1 MAIPSD
7 SVSMT
12 PAPMPPP
19 VATPANGKLVEYE
32 EFIESQLR
40 KTRSHVW
47 SVELAGALMLLA
59 AGTLG
64 YFFVAGLVDHWVMPG
79 GLGFWGRLT
88 ALFVFLTLVAVF
100 LARQVLPLLLLRI
113 NPLYAAYTIERSRP
127 ALKNGLLN
135 FLFFRADHAGM
146 SEAVYQAIEEQA
158 ATNLA
163 KVHVEAAVDRSKL
176 IQIGYVL
183 VGIILAC
190 AAYTLFSPKDLFTSA
205 SRVVMPWADLQAP
218 TRTLIAELEPGDSQ
232 AFRGQ
237 QVTVKARIEGL
248 PTGAKV
254 RLLYSTVDGQ
264 TVDRAIEMTLPPDG
278 YKYAA
283 VLPAGDATLQQP
295 LSYRIEAGDAVTR
308 QYMLH
313 VVAAPTIAVESVEYK
328 YPAYTGLLA
337 QTVEQQ
343 GDVKAIEG
351 TQVTIHALANEP
363 IQSAYI
369 DFDGDATLDQRM
381 QVDGE
386 KAQATFTAALQPDRT
401 KAAHHSYQLVF
412 KNEAGQQNLQPVQ
425 HQIEV
430 TRDLAP
436 EIQFVL
442 PKKDE
447 IDLPLNGAVD
457 LEVVANDPDF
467 ALRRIKLSTAGD
479 NRPLKDV
486 MLLDE
491 VRRGQFVRKIR
502 FTPGKLG
509 LKAGD
514 VIVYSAVAED
524 NKDPLPNRTETPQRR
539 IRLISPTGGQA
550 PRDQMAKDDAADG
563 QQGQPQDKG
572 QGGGDDEHPR
582 SGQGEPEKGPGQR
595 DAQAANKPDENPA
608 DEQQPGD
615 EASKDKGSG
624 DKGGKQGAGKK
635 DSGQQGDK
643 QGEAGQDGAAE
654 GSDEQSAGGGE
665 QNAGEKGIGEKGAEP
680 SAANDGSN
688 DSDAIERILKHRE
701 EQNKGAGGSSG
712 DQPDQAQQQPD
723 SGKQQQPK
731 PGQQAGKK
739 SAQPDPANKSKSQP
753 PPGDEKANDPS
764 HQPSA
769 DRSTDQQDNSQDGQ
783 QGESKQ
789 PGQQGKK
796 GQQKPGQQQGQPKQQ
811 GPQGAGESSEGESG
825 DEGAESQQ
833 QQGNQSGKSSG
844 KGGRQAADSQDSAEQ
859 AADQPAGDAG
869 KQGRPS
875 DAKSGKED
883 ATNAQPGDDAAQG
896 KSRGDAKTGPKPP
909 GEKSAAG
916 EPQDKQ
922 GEQGQPAEGSDQK
935 SAGKKSS
942 DKSESARDPKNSDSK
957 NGDSKNGAAKDQQ
970 DQAARG
976 QDAEPG
982 KSGQG
987 DKSRAEPGAKRD
999 QQAPRDQQNSDAN
1012 GGDGEKDKG
1021 NSAAGQRGEGDKGS
1035 PSPQK
1040 ANQPR
1045 DKAPRQSS
1053 EDQKGQPKDSPQ
1065 SPSQSHRESD
1075 SEGQTD
1081 GDQSGGGK
1089 KGGGQKANKSGTGGA
1104 GQNTPAD
1111 EGAGRSEEPGQGET
1125 SDQAPGKQPSADK
1138 TGQSGSKSGAG
1149 TKKAPSSGDKPQASG
1164 DKPPSAGG
1172 EAGQSETQNPQGD
1185 TEPGASNQPDGGKPG
1200 ANQSPDRPW
1209 TPTTDAAEKANLEYA
1224 RKATD
1229 LALAHLKDELAKD
1242 RPDPELL
1249 NRLGWTR
1256 NDLEKFVKRWE
1267 QLRGPARTGGE
1278 SDASAK
1284 RELDEA
1290 LRSLGLRPRA
1300 TSMQGN
1306 AGRDDKSQGYK
1317 ESRRTSP
1324 PPEYAEQYK
1333 AYTQGT
1339 AKGGK

>member
-1 MAIPSD
+1 MAISSD
-7 SVSMT
+7 SASMQ
-12 PAPMPPP
+12 PAPAPPP
-19 VATPANGKLVEYE
+19 VAVPANGKLVEYE
-32 EFIESQLR
+32 AFIESQLR

-64 YFFVAGLVDHWVMPG
+64 YFFVAGLVDHWVVPG

-88 ALFVFLTLVAVF
+88 ALFVFLALVAFF

-135 FLFFRADHAGM
+135 FLFFRANPAGM

-190 AAYTLFSPKDLFTSA
+190 AAYTLFSPKDLFKSA

-248 PTGAKV
+248 PTDGKV
-254 RLLYSTVDGQ
+254 KLVYSTVDGQ
-264 TVDRAIEMTLPPDG
+264 TVDRAIEMTLPVDG
-278 YKYAA
+278 YKYVA
-283 VLPAGDATLQQP
+283 VLPSGDATLQQP
-295 LSYRIEAGDAVTR
+295 LSYRIEAGDAITR

-313 VVAAPTIAVESVEYK
+313 VVAAPTIAVNSVEYK

-351 TQVTIHALANEP
+351 TQITIHALANEP
-363 IQSAYI
+363 IESAYI
-369 DFDGDATLDQRM
+369 DFDGDATLDQRL
-381 QVDGE
+381 QVEGE
-386 KAQATFTAALQPDRT
+386 KAQATFTLALQPDRLQ
-401 KAAHHSYQLVF
+401 AAHHSYQLVF
-412 KNEAGQQNLQPVQ
+412 KNEAGQQNLQPVR

-430 TRDLAP
+430 TRDLSP

-467 ALRRIKLSTAGD
+467 ALRRIKLSAASGKG
-479 NRPLKDV
+479 PLKDV

-509 LKAGD
+509 LKVGD
-514 VIVYSAVAED
+514 VVVYSAAAED
-524 NKDPLPNRTETPQRR
+524 TKDPLPNRTETPQRR
-539 IRLISPTGGQA
+539 IRLTSPTGGQP
-550 PRDQMAKDDAADG
+550 PRDQVANDDPADG
-563 QQGQPQDKG
+563 QKGQPQDKG
-572 QGGGDDEHPR
+572 QGGGDNEHPR
-582 SGQGEPEKGPGQR
+582 SGEVEPEKGPGKR
-595 DAQAANKPDENPA
+595 DAQTANKPDGESGDPA
-608 DEQQPGD
+608 DEQQPGNEPSKND
-615 EASKDKGSG
+615 GPSKDDAAGE
-624 DKGGKQGAGKK
+624 KGGKQDA
-635 DSGQQGDK
+635 GQQGDK
-643 QGEAGQDGAAE
+643 QGDPGQEGAAE
-654 GSDEQSAGGGE
+654 GSGRQSPSAGE
-665 QNAGEKGIGEKGAEP
+665 KNAGEKSGGEKGAEGGEP

-701 EQNKGAGGSSG
+701 EQDKGAGGSSG
-712 DQPDQAQQQPD
+712 ADKEQSQQQPGA
-723 SGKQQQPK
+723 GKEQQPK
-731 PGQQAGKK
+731 PGQDDGKK
-739 SAQPDPANKSKSQP
+739 SSPQDPANKTPSKPS
-753 PPGDEKANDPS
+753 GDRE
-764 HQPSA
+764 PSA
-769 DRSTDQQDNSQDGQ
+769 GH
-783 QGESKQ
+783 QGESDQ
-789 PGQQGKK
+789 SDQQGKK
-796 GQQKPGQQQGQPKQQ
+796 GQQKSDQQQPGQQKQQ

-825 DEGAESQQ
+825 DAGAEAQKQ
-833 QQGNQSGKSSG
+833 PGGKSGKSSG
-844 KGGRQAADSQDSAEQ
+844 KGTREGADQQDSGEQSAEQ
-859 AADQPAGDAG
+859 TAGEAG

-875 DAKSGKED
+875 DAKSGKDD
-883 ATNAQPGDDAAQG
+883 ATDAQPSDDAAGG
-896 KSRGDAKTGPKPP
+896 KSRGDTKTGPKPP
-909 GEKSAAG
+909 GAKPAAG
-916 EPQDKQ
+916 ETQDTQ
-922 GEQGQPAEGSDQK
+922 GEQGQPAETSDQK
-935 SAGKKSS
+935 GAGKKSS
-942 DKSESARDPKNSDSK
+942 GDPKNSNSK
-957 NGDSKNGAAKDQQ
+957 SGAAKDQQ
-970 DQAARG
+970 NPPAAG
-976 QDAEPG
+976 KDADPG

-987 DKSRAEPGAKRD
+987 AKSKGEPGAKPD
-999 QQAPRDQQNSDAN
+999 QQAPRDQQNSDSS

-1021 NSAAGQRGEGDKGS
+1021 NSGAGQRNEGDKGS
-1035 PSPQK
+1035 PTAQR

-1045 DKAPRQSS
+1045 DKTPRQSP
-1053 EDQKGQPKDSPQ
+1053 DGQKGQSKDSPQ

-1075 SEGQTD
+1075 SEGQDD
-1081 GDQSGGGK
+1081 GDRSGGGK

-1125 SDQAPGKQPSADK
+1125 SDQAPGKEPSADK

-1149 TKKAPSSGDKPQASG
+1149 STKAPSGGNDPQAAG
-1164 DKPPSAGG
+1164 DKPPTGSG
-1172 EAGQSETQNPQGD
+1172 EPGRSEAQNPQGSS
-1185 TEPGASNQPDGGKPG
+1185 EPGASNQPGGGKPG
-1200 ANQSPDRPW
+1200 VNTSPDRPW

-1229 LALAHLKDELAKD
+1229 LALAHLKDELAKE

-1256 NDLEKFVKRWE
+1256 GDLEKFVKRWE
-1267 QLRGPARTGGE
+1267 QLRGPARTAGENGE
-1278 SDASAK
+1278 SGK

-1306 AGRDDKSQGYK
+1306 AGREDKSQGYK

>member
-7 SVSMT
+7 SSSTM
-12 PAPMPPP
+12 PAPPP
-19 VATPANGKLVEYE
+19 VAAPANGKLVEYE

-64 YFFVAGLVDHWVMPG
+64 YFFVAGLVDHWVVPG

-88 ALFVFLTLVAVF
+88 ALFVFLVLVAVF

-135 FLFFRADHAGM
+135 FLFFRANPGGM

-190 AAYTLFSPKDLFTSA
+190 AAYTLFSPKDLFKSA

-218 TRTLIAELEPGDSQ
+218 TRTLIAELEPGDAQ

-248 PTGAKV
+248 PSDGKV
-254 RLLYSTVDGQ
+254 TLLYTTADGQ
-264 TVDRAIEMTLPPDG
+264 TVDRAIELTLPVDG

-313 VVAAPTIAVESVEYK
+313 VVAAPTIAVQSVEYK

-337 QTVEQQ
+337 QRVEQQ

-363 IQSAYI
+363 IESAYI

-381 QVDGE
+381 QVDGVN
-386 KAQATFTAALQPDRT
+386 AQATFTVALQPDRLQ
-401 KAAHHSYQLVF
+401 AAHHSYQLVF
-412 KNEAGQQNLQPVQ
+412 KNEAGQQNLQPVR

-467 ALRRIKLSTAGD
+467 ALRRIKLSTASGKG
-479 NRPLKDV
+479 PLKDV

-514 VIVYSAVAED
+514 VVVYSAVAED

-539 IRLISPTGGQA
+539 IRLISTTGGQ
-550 PRDQMAKDDAADG
+550 PSRDQVAKDDAADG
-563 QQGQPQDKG
+563 QKGQPQAKG
-572 QGGGDDEHPR
+572 QGGGDDEPPR
-582 SGQGEPEKGPGQR
+582 SGEGEPEKGPGKR
-595 DAQAANKPDENPA
+595 DAQTANKPDAEPGDPA
-608 DEQQPGD
+608 DEQQPAD
-615 EASKDKGSG
+615 DTAKDDGPG
-624 DKGGKQGAGKK
+624 EKGGKQDAA
-635 DSGQQGDK
+635 QQGDK
-643 QGEAGQDGAAE
+643 QGDNGQEGAAE
-654 GSDEQSAGGGE
+654 GSDKQLG
-665 QNAGEKGIGEKGAEP
+665 AGEKNGGEKGAGEKGAEP

-701 EQNKGAGGSSG
+701 EQNKGAGGSAG
-712 DQPDQAQQQPD
+712 ADGDQAQQQPNP
-723 SGKQQQPK
+723 GKQQQPK
-731 PGQQAGKK
+731 PGQDAGKK
-739 SAQPDPANKSKSQP
+739 SAQRDPANKTPSQP
-753 PPGDEKANDPS
+753 SGDRE
-764 HQPSA
+764 QPE
-769 DRSTDQQDNSQDGQ
+769 GQ
-783 QGESKQ
+783 QGESDQ
-789 PGQQGKK
+789 PDQQGKK
-796 GQQKPGQQQGQPKQQ
+796 GQQKSDQQQPGQQKQQ
-811 GPQGAGESSEGESG
+811 GPQGAGESGEGESG
-825 DEGAESQQ
+825 DDGAESQK
-833 QQGNQSGKSSG
+833 QQGGQSGKSSG
-844 KGGRQAADSQDSAEQ
+844 KGDRQGADPQDSAEQ
-859 AADQPAGDAG
+859 SADQRAGEAG
-869 KQGRPS
+869 KKGRPS
-875 DAKSGKED
+875 DAKSGKDD
-883 ATNAQPGDDAAQG
+883 ASGAQPGDDAAQG
-896 KSRGDAKTGPKPP
+896 KSRGDTKTGPKPP
-909 GEKSAAG
+909 GAKPAAG
-916 EPQDKQ
+916 EPQDTQ
-922 GEQGQPAEGSDQK
+922 GEQGQPAETSDQK
-935 SAGKKSS
+935 GAGKKSS
-942 DKSESARDPKNSDSK
+942 GDPKNRNSKDS
-957 NGDSKNGAAKDQQ
+957 AAKDQQ
-970 DQAARG
+970 DQPAAG
-976 QDAEPG
+976 KDADPG

-987 DKSRAEPGAKRD
+987 DKSRGEPGAKPD
-999 QQAPRDQQNSDAN
+999 QQAPGDEKSSDAN
-1012 GGDGEKDKG
+1012 GGDSDKDKG
-1021 NSAAGQRGEGDKGS
+1021 NSGAGQRNESDKGS
-1035 PSPQK
+1035 PSPQG

-1045 DKAPRQSS
+1045 DKSPRQSP
-1053 EDQKGQPKDSPQ
+1053 EGQQGQPKDSPQ

-1075 SEGQTD
+1075 SQGQDD
-1081 GDQSGGGK
+1081 GDRSGGGK

-1104 GQNTPAD
+1104 GQNTPSD

-1125 SDQAPGKQPSADK
+1125 SDQAPGKQPSDEK
-1138 TGQSGSKSGAG
+1138 TGQSGSKPGAG
-1149 TKKAPSSGDKPQASG
+1149 STKAPSGGDDPQAAG
-1164 DKPPSAGG
+1164 DKPPSGGG
-1172 EAGQSETQNPQGD
+1172 EAGQSPAQNPQGPS
-1185 TEPGASNQPDGGKPG
+1185 ESGASNQPGGGKPG
-1200 ANQSPDRPW
+1200 ANSSPDRPW
-1209 TPTTDAAEKANLEYA
+1209 TPTTDAAEKANLDYA

-1256 NDLEKFVKRWE
+1256 GDLEKFVKRWE
-1267 QLRGPARTGGE
+1267 QLRGPARTSGE
-1278 SDASAK
+1278 SGAPAQ

-1300 TSMQGN
+1300 TSMSGN

-1317 ESRRTSP
+1317 ESRRTNP
-1324 PPEYAEQYK
+1324 PPEYAEQYE

>member
-7 SVSMT
+7 SASMM

-19 VATPANGKLVEYE
+19 VAVPSGGRLVEYE
-32 EFIESQLR
+32 AYIESQLR

-64 YFFVAGLVDHWVMPG
+64 YFFVAGLVDHWVVPG

-88 ALFVFLTLVAVF
+88 ALFVFLALVAVF

-135 FLFFRADHAGM
+135 FLFFRANPGGM

-163 KVHVEAAVDRSKL
+163 KVNVEAAVDRSKL

-190 AAYTLFSPKDLFTSA
+190 AAYTLFSPKDLFKSA

-248 PTGAKV
+248 PSDGKV
-254 RLLYSTVDGQ
+254 TLLYTTADGQ
-264 TVDRAIEMTLPPDG
+264 TVDRAIELTLPVDG

-308 QYMLH
+308 QYALD
-313 VVAAPTIAVESVEYK
+313 VVAAPTIAVNSVEYK

-337 QTVEQQ
+337 QRVEQQ

-363 IQSAYI
+363 IESAYI

-381 QVDGE
+381 QVDGVN
-386 KAQATFTAALQPDRT
+386 AQATFTAALQPDRT
-401 KAAHHSYQLVF
+401 QAAHHSYQLVF
-412 KNEAGQQNLQPVQ
+412 KNEAGQQNLQPVR

-467 ALRRIKLSTAGD
+467 ALRRIKLSTASGKG
-479 NRPLKDV
+479 PLKDV
-486 MLLDE
+486 TLLDE

-514 VIVYSAVAED
+514 VVVYSAVAED

-539 IRLISPTGGQA
+539 IRLISPSGSQA
-550 PRDQMAKDDAADG
+550 PRDQVAKDDAADG
-563 QQGQPQDKG
+563 QKGQPQDKG

-582 SGQGEPEKGPGQR
+582 AGEGEPEKGPGKR
-595 DAQAANKPDENPA
+595 DPVAANKPDAEPGDPA

-615 EASKDKGSG
+615 DTAKDDAAGE
-624 DKGGKQGAGKK
+624 KGGKQDAA
-635 DSGQQGDK
+635 QQGDK
-643 QGEAGQDGAAE
+643 QGDTGQEGAAE
-654 GSDEQSAGGGE
+654 GSDKQSAGAGEKNGGE
-665 QNAGEKGIGEKGAEP
+665 KGAGEKGADEGAEP

-701 EQNKGAGGSSG
+701 EQNKGAGGSS
-712 DQPDQAQQQPD
+712 DADKEPSQQQPD
-723 SGKQQQPK
+723 SGKQKQSK
-731 PGQQAGKK
+731 PGQDAGKK
-739 SAQPDPANKSKSQP
+739 SARQDPANKTP
-753 PPGDEKANDPS
+753 P
-764 HQPSA
+764 QPSG
-769 DRSTDQQDNSQDGQ
+769 DREQSAGQQD
-783 QGESKQ
+783 ESDQ
-789 PGQQGKK
+789 PDQQGKK
-796 GQQKPGQQQGQPKQQ
+796 GQQKPGQQKQQ
-811 GPQGAGESSEGESG
+811 GPQGAGESGEGESG
-825 DEGAESQQ
+825 DDGAEAQK
-833 QQGNQSGKSSG
+833 QQGDKSGKSSG
-844 KGGRQAADSQDSAEQ
+844 KGNRPSADPQDSGEQ
-859 AADQPAGDAG
+859 SADPSATEAG

-875 DAKSGKED
+875 DAKSDKDD
-883 ATNAQPGDDAAQG
+883 ASDAQPGDDAAQG
-896 KSRGDAKTGPKPP
+896 KSRGDTKTGPKPP
-909 GEKSAAG
+909 GAKPAAG
-916 EPQDKQ
+916 EPQDTQ
-922 GEQGQPAEGSDQK
+922 GEQGQPADTSDQK
-935 SAGKKSS
+935 GAGKKSS
-942 DKSESARDPKNSDSK
+942 GDPKNSNSK
-957 NGDSKNGAAKDQQ
+957 SGAAKDQQ
-970 DQAARG
+970 DQPTSG
-976 QDAEPG
+976 KDADPG

-987 DKSRAEPGAKRD
+987 DKSRGEPGAKPD
-999 QQAPRDQQNSDAN
+999 QQAPGDEKSSDAN

-1021 NSAAGQRGEGDKGS
+1021 NSGAGQRNEGDKGS
-1035 PSPQK
+1035 PSPQG

-1075 SEGQTD
+1075 SEGQDD
-1081 GDQSGGGK
+1081 GDRSGGGK

-1104 GQNTPAD
+1104 GQNTPSD
-1111 EGAGRSEEPGQGET
+1111 EGAGRSEDPGQGET
-1125 SDQAPGKQPSADK
+1125 SDQAPGKEPSADK
-1138 TGQSGSKSGAG
+1138 TGQSGSKPGAG
-1149 TKKAPSSGDKPQASG
+1149 TTKAPSGGNEPQAAA
-1164 DKPPSAGG
+1164 DKPPGGGG
-1172 EAGQSETQNPQGD
+1172 EAGQSPAQNPQGPS
-1185 TEPGASNQPDGGKPG
+1185 ESGASNQPGGGKPG

-1209 TPTTDAAEKANLEYA
+1209 TPTTDAAEKANLDYA

-1229 LALAHLKDELAKD
+1229 LALSHLKDELAKD

-1256 NDLEKFVKRWE
+1256 GDLEKFVKRWE
-1267 QLRGPARTGGE
+1267 QLRGPARTNGE
-1278 SDASAK
+1278 SGAPAQH
-1284 RELDEA
+1284 ELDEA